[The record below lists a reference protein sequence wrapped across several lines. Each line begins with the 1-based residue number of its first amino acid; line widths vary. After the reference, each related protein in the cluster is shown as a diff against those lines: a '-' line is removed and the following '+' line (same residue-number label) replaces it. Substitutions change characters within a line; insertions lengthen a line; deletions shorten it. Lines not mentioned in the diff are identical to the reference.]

1 MTGRSRFT
9 AAMLGLMA
17 GTAACAKGEMVGGG
31 GAQSSTGG
39 ATSAQ
44 SSSSSS
50 SSSGAT
56 GGMSGTGG
64 MATSS
69 SASGTSSST
78 GTGGTS
84 PCGNGKIDP
93 GEACDGMDFGGA
105 TCQSLGLGAG
115 MLACTAACH
124 IVVSGCDLPDA
135 STALARPARSTTS
148 ASPRA
153 ARTVPLASTRRTTTW
168 AIPR

>member
-9 AAMLGLMA
+9 AAVLGLTA
-17 GTAACAKGEMVGGG
+17 GFAACAKGEMAGG

-39 ATSAQ
+39 ATSVQ

-56 GGMSGTGG
+56 GGMSGT
-64 MATSS
+64 ATAVSSS

-78 GTGGTS
+78 GTGGMS
-84 PCGNGKIDP
+84 LCGNGKIDP
-93 GEACDGMDFGGA
+93 GETCDGMDFGGV

-115 MLACTAACH
+115 MLACTASCH
-124 IVVSGCDLPDA
+124 IVASGCALPDA
-135 STALARPARSTTS
+135 STPA
-148 ASPRA
+148 
-153 ARTVPLASTRRTTTW
+153 
-168 AIPR
+168 